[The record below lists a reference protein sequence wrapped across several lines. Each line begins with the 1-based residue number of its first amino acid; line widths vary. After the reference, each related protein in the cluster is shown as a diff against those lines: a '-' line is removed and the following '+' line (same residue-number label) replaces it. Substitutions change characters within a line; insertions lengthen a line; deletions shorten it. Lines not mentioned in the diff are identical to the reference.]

1 MRPGSRA
8 RLGFASVLIACLTLA
23 LTRIHPA
30 HGRASHPEA
39 LNGRPAL
46 SSMSADQV
54 AVQAAQKYRGL
65 TLNVNWEQGLQEFDP
80 ELFSGPLW
88 TKLTGIKIH
97 VVAVPHVDLYNK
109 AIAEHVAGSGAYDVL
124 NFAPSWTADFV
135 NDGVVEPLDSYVK
148 KYYPPADFQDY
159 LPLYHNIVLYSGHRY
174 GLFDD
179 GDTLI
184 LYYRTDLFNDPKN
197 KTMFQKAYGYPLAVP
212 VTMKQFQ
219 DIADFFTKHSAP
231 KMYGYAAPYTAD
243 NGAWYYFDAWLRV
256 NGGEFYDPKTM
267 KAMINSPA
275 GVKTLQEMV
284 AQTKDFPPGA
294 LNWNPV
300 QLFTAWMGGHLAMTS
315 FWPPLGR
322 WSAGYRAV
330 AQAKQLSFLPK
341 NVIKGK
347 VGYAI
352 MPGGH
357 GEMASGFDLGVSADS
372 KHKEAAYLFVQW
384 MTSPKISLQRVELPY
399 TLRDPYRI
407 SHIDAPS
414 YRHLWPQAPQ
424 YLDTLAKAGQTALL
438 DNFLPGGAQ
447 YDDALGRAIFSAF
460 TGADPKMALDG
471 AARKWDAI
479 TQRLGVAKQHAAYL
493 SYLKI
498 PGSQVSNTF
507 VH

>member
-1 MRPGSRA
+1 
-8 RLGFASVLIACLTLA
+8 
-23 LTRIHPA
+23 
-30 HGRASHPEA
+30 
-39 LNGRPAL
+39 
-46 SSMSADQV
+46 
-54 AVQAAQKYRGL
+54 
-65 TLNVNWEQGLQEFDP
+65 
-80 ELFSGPLW
+80 
-88 TKLTGIKIH
+88 
-97 VVAVPHVDLYNK
+97 
-109 AIAEHVAGSGAYDVL
+109 
-124 NFAPSWTADFV
+124 
-135 NDGVVEPLDSYVK
+135 
-148 KYYPPADFQDY
+148 
-159 LPLYHNIVLYSGHRY
+159 
-174 GLFDD
+174 
-179 GDTLI
+179 
-184 LYYRTDLFNDPKN
+184 
-197 KTMFQKAYGYPLAVP
+197 
-212 VTMKQFQ
+212 
-219 DIADFFTKHSAP
+219 
-231 KMYGYAAPYTAD
+231 
-243 NGAWYYFDAWLRV
+243 
-256 NGGEFYDPKTM
+256 
-267 KAMINSPA
+267 
-275 GVKTLQEMV
+275 
-284 AQTKDFPPGA
+284 
-294 LNWNPV
+294 
-300 QLFTAWMGGHLAMTS
+300 MTS

-322 WSAGYRAV
+322 WSAGYKAV

-399 TLRDPYRI
+399 ALRGPYRI

-424 YLDTLAKAGQTALL
+424 YLDTLAKAGRTALL

-460 TGADPKMALDG
+460 TGVDPKMALDG

-479 TQRLGVAKQHAAYL
+479 TQRLGVAKQRAAYL